1 MITIKQSR
9 GPTYV
14 FDGELLAEETFETQG
29 RPPMLITMQIWETDG
44 GAYIASSSAVPVGG
58 GRPDSRAIVVE
69 PGDWR
74 KDADAPDNLSEMRI
88 EVMDFFA
95 WSDRARGMVKR
106 DLPGWDFT
114 VRVA

>member
-1 MITIKQSR
+1 MTTIKQSR

-44 GAYIASSSAVPVGG
+44 GAYIAASSAVPVGG

-69 PGDWR
+69 PVD
-74 KDADAPDNLSEMRI
+74 DAPFEDAEQQREI